1 MPDNN
6 NTTEHLEKLLALF
19 RNGDEN
25 SKVQIVEFSF
35 KRFKKLAKGMIASY
49 PLLRTKADTDD
60 LLQNFIIRLTKVI
73 ESIIP
78 NNSADFFQLASVLM
92 RNELIDMGRKL
103 FGKDGAKKKFEQST
117 DPKLLDAKEPSDGP
131 SGLLEWV
138 EFHESIDKLPEEEK
152 IVFQLVFYQEF
163 TQEEVAKLLGLS
175 LKTVFRRWTKAKLIL
190 SDKFV

>member
-1 MPDNN
+1 MADKN
-6 NTTEHLEKLLALF
+6 NTTEHLEKLLAQF
-19 RNGDEN
+19 RNGDQD
-25 SKVQIVEFSF
+25 SKFQIVEFSF
-35 KRFKKLAKGMIASY
+35 KRFKKLAKRMIASY
-49 PLLRTKADTDD
+49 PLLRSKADTDD
-60 LLQNFIIRLTKVI
+60 LLQNFLIRLTKAI

-78 NNSADFFQLASVLM
+78 NSSVDFFQLASVLM

-103 FGKDGAKKKFEQST
+103 FGKDGAKKNFEQPT
-117 DPKLLDAKEPSDGP
+117 DHNLLDAKEPGDGP

-152 IVFQLVFYQEF
+152 IVFQLIFYQEF
-163 TQEEVAKLLGLS
+163 TQDEVAELLGLS

>member
-1 MPDNN
+1 LADKN
-6 NTTEHLEKLLALF
+6 NTTEHLEKLLAQF
-19 RNGDEN
+19 RNGDQD
-25 SKVQIVEFSF
+25 SKFQIVEFSF
-35 KRFKKLAKGMIASY
+35 KRFKKLAKRMIASY
-49 PLLRTKADTDD
+49 PLLRSKADTDD
-60 LLQNFIIRLTKVI
+60 LLQNFLIRLTKAI

-78 NNSADFFQLASVLM
+78 NSSVDFFQLASVLM

-103 FGKDGAKKKFEQST
+103 FGKDGAKKNFEQPT
-117 DPKLLDAKEPSDGP
+117 DPNLLDAKEPGDGP

-152 IVFQLVFYQEF
+152 IVFQLIFYQEF
-163 TQEEVAKLLGLS
+163 TQDEVAELLGLS